1 MEKDWIITD
10 ADRQQYGRKI
20 SENVYEFKEYNQLE
34 NDWDEIKIDLTD
46 YTLEEIES
54 MISPYYQSIQQVK
67 QLYEDNSNWI
77 IAECI
82 FEQETGIY

>member
-34 NDWDEIKIDLTD
+34 NEWNQMKVNLTE

-54 MISPYYQSIQQVK
+54 IISPYYKSIQQVK
-67 QLYEDNSNWI
+67 ELYDNNSNWI
-77 IAECI
+77 LAECI